1 MIIDLLEPAPEG
13 QGVLSKISVKLD
25 GQGAGTRIYDLH
37 IAFQIAS
44 SKEAEVLEKLIPG
57 AKESYIRA
65 NESDDWKQ
73 TQTVVPSITGAK
85 FVLSSKD
92 GEIAMEGGTE
102 IKGATFQCSKKASV
116 LTLKLRS
123 AGQEAASA
131 TPLTHLLGEA
141 VNLKM
146 EAAQQALPFNRA
158 SIQIALGSIAV
169 AKDANGETVWGRV
182 TEIGEEVILST
193 FSGEDEV
200 VDQNDIVSCYALP
213 AGDHTENAIKDYE
226 KRCKKRK
233 VKPTYRALTIALS
246 EVYAGVASN
255 GGTHPLTGEIVERAV
270 ELTAMKPVEEKGTV
284 IPMDRQPTPA

>member
-13 QGVLSKISVKLD
+13 QGVLSKISIKLD
-25 GQGAGTRIYDLH
+25 GQGAGTYLYDIH
-37 IAFQIAS
+37 IAFQLAS

-65 NESDDWKQ
+65 NEKDDWKQ
-73 TQTVVPSITGAK
+73 TQTVVPDIIGAK
-85 FVLSSKD
+85 IVVSNEA
-92 GEIAMEGGTE
+92 GAIALEGGAE

-116 LTLKLRS
+116 LTLKMRS
-123 AGQEAASA
+123 SGQEATAA
-131 TPLTHLLGEA
+131 TPLIHLLGKA

-158 SIQIALGSIAV
+158 TVQIVLGSIAV

-182 TEIGEEVILST
+182 SEIGEEVILST

-200 VDQNDIVSCYALP
+200 VTEGDIVSCYALP

-233 VKPTYRALTIALS
+233 FKPTYRALTIALS
-246 EVYAGVASN
+246 ETYAGVASN

-270 ELTAMKPVEEKGTV
+270 ELSAPPAKESGTV
-284 IPMDRQPTPA
+284 IPMERQPVPA